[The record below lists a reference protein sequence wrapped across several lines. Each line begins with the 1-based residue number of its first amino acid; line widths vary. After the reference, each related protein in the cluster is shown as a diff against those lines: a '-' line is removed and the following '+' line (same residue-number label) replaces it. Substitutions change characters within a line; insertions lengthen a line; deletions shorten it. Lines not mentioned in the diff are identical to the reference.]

1 MYVKGPGTRCCH
13 SSLGVHDHLRLINVD
28 SGSLMHDV
36 ILGRGCIVVVLFVQQ
51 GEYITNVSEDGH
63 V

>member
-1 MYVKGPGTRCCH
+1 M
-13 SSLGVHDHLRLINVD
+13 D

-63 V
+63 VYIVHPVIMLRLR